1 MEMDQDFKEF
11 GRLLLEHD
19 VRFLIVG
26 GYAVAVHGAPR
37 FTGDLATWIWIDGAN
52 AERLL
57 AALEDFGFGS
67 LPLSVEDLVAPDLVI
82 QLGYPP
88 HRIDLLTGIDGIEFD
103 EAWERRISVR
113 IDEDELPF
121 ISRDDLITNK
131 LAAGRPKDLADV
143 AALKE
148 GHDGDPSTP

>member
-57 AALEDFGFGS
+57 AELEDFGFGS
-67 LPLSVEDLVAPDLVI
+67 LPLSVDDLVAPDLVI

-143 AALKE
+143 AALEE
-148 GHDGDPSTP
+148 GHDGDPSTR